1 MAVKE
6 KNCKWTFAV
15 QADNSQEIGP
25 NNAMAQNFRKS
36 PYPSLIRESIQN
48 SLDAILDD
56 SKPVVV
62 KYSFITMDG
71 NEYPNLF
78 ELKEHI
84 QGCKEYYSD
93 NVNAE
98 EVYGPMLKR
107 FDDQRFQN
115 QLCCVRVSDYNTKG
129 MNYIPNN
136 TKSPFYAFVR
146 SAGVSAKE
154 NLTAGGS
161 FGFGKA
167 AYFLI
172 SPIST
177 VLVSTCTSDNQKC
190 FEGVASLCT
199 HTHGGSKYSNVGFYD
214 CNGGLPT
221 CQENQIPEGFVRNEP
236 GTDIN
241 ILGFDISE
249 KDEAIK
255 EMVEAVLWN
264 FWFAVKSGKLEVEIE
279 DVKIT
284 ADCLSEL
291 MDAYFGGDDVPK
303 KNPKPFFDVM
313 NNVADGSK
321 YFEFE
326 EDLLNL
332 GHVTLRLKREK
343 HAPDKIVYMRLPKML
358 VECKGHRSHYG
369 YYAVF
374 YCDDPNGNDYLR
386 KMENPAHDEWKA
398 ANWKENRRTSPKGRE
413 IAKELSD
420 FVDRCMQQLFSGN
433 GQKVASIKGLD
444 SFLYIPT
451 SYEEDDDL
459 ESESLIG
466 DPTGDVKDEGG
477 SPTASIKSG
486 SDNPTI
492 TEPDD
497 SAPKGT
503 ALVVTPPQ
511 SAGGDNG
518 KLHTGNGK
526 NKPKTK
532 GAPPN
537 PGDGGNGVSPTDD
550 GKKGTY
556 AEQIDVGYRTFC
568 QVENGVV
575 YHYVCLHSDEA
586 YSNARLSFKSV
597 GEDSND
603 KLSVIDSDCGTA
615 NGQFVEKLSI
625 PEGKMRIKVRFGDD
639 MKHAVVLSAEV
650 VHE

>member
-1 MAVKE
+1 MSNKE
-6 KNCKWTFAV
+6 KNCKWSFAA
-15 QADNSQEIGP
+15 QAPNSQEIGP

-56 SKPVVV
+56 TKPVVV
-62 KYSFITMDG
+62 KYSFVTMNG
-71 NEYPNLF
+71 NDYPKLF

-84 QGCKEYYSD
+84 QGCKEYFSD
-93 NVNAE
+93 NDNAN

-107 FDDQRFQN
+107 FEDRRFQN

-129 MNYIPNN
+129 MSYIPDN

-154 NLTAGGS
+154 NQTAGGS

-177 VLVSTCTSDNQKC
+177 VLVSTCTSDGQKC

-199 HTHGGSKYSNVGFYD
+199 HTHEGMKYSNVGFYD
-214 CNGGLPT
+214 GNEGLPT
-221 CQENQIPEGFVRNEP
+221 SLENLIPEDFIRDEP

-249 KDEAIK
+249 KEEAVK

-264 FWFAVKSGKLEVEIE
+264 FWFAVKTGKLEVEIE
-279 DVKIT
+279 NVKIS
-284 ADCLSEL
+284 ANSLPEL
-291 MDAYFGGDDVPK
+291 METYFTGDDAPK

-313 NNVADGSK
+313 SNEVDDSK
-321 YFEFE
+321 YFVFE
-326 EDLLNL
+326 KHLPNL
-332 GHVTLRLKREK
+332 GHVVLRLKKEK
-343 HAPDKIVYMRLPKML
+343 HAPDKMVYMRLPKML
-358 VECKGHRSHYG
+358 VECKSHRSHYG

-374 YCDDPNGNDYLR
+374 YCDDPVGNDCLR

-398 ANWKENRRTSPKGRE
+398 ANWKDNRRTSSKARE
-413 IAKELSD
+413 IAKELNA
-420 FVDRCMQQLFSGN
+420 FVDDCIQQLFSRN
-433 GQKVASIKGLD
+433 GQNMASIKGLD

-451 SYEEDDDL
+451 SYDEDDDL
-459 ESESLIG
+459 ESEALVG
-466 DPTGDVKDEGG
+466 DPTGDVKDDG
-477 SPTASIKSG
+477 SSLTTDIKVG
-486 SDNPTI
+486 DDNPTVI
-492 TEPDD
+492 PPDV
-497 SAPKGT
+497 SSSTGVI
-503 ALVVTPPQ
+503 LVVTPPQ
-511 SAGGDNG
+511 TAGGEG
-518 KLHTGNGK
+518 GPLHTGNGAG
-526 NKPKTK
+526 NPKTK

-537 PGDGGNGVSPTDD
+537 PGDQGNGKTPGED

-568 QVENGVV
+568 QVENGKV
-575 YHYVCLHSDEA
+575 YHYVCLHSTVA

-597 GEDSND
+597 GEDSSD
-603 KLSVIDSDCGTA
+603 KLIVVDSDCGIA
-615 NGQFVEKLSI
+615 NGGVVEKLDI
-625 PEGKMRIKVRFGDD
+625 PEGKKRIKVRFADD